1 MWTRCEGERWRSTW
15 WHCPLLLWRTDRSNI
30 CRHSVGASDCT
41 MFMFSGWLVLLT
53 KPSLFA
59 GPSYTVDSACSSSLY
74 ALEHAY
80 KSIRDGHCDAAIVG
94 GCNLCL
100 HPYVSL
106 QFARLGVLS
115 QDGRCKSFDEGGKVL
130 YTSALLSRRF
140 EGWFI
145 LITVFELKSWLDFPK
160 LNFEPFYY
168 LTKNNPR
175 LECTTISGI
184 HLCTPNKLDLSCTVH
199 YYEQG
204 SVCFQRLQHPWHIK
218 WFCIHIYIS
227 MIF

>member
-1 MWTRCEGERWRSTW
+1 MSGEDLLGGTA
-15 WHCPLLLWRTDRSNI
+15 LLLWRTDRSNI
-30 CRHSVGASDCT
+30 LHSVGASGCT
-41 MFMFSGWLVLLT
+41 MFMISGWFIALLVLLIR
-53 KPSLFA
+53 PSLFA

-130 YTSALLSRRF
+130 YTSALLSRSF
-140 EGWFI
+140 EG
-145 LITVFELKSWLDFPK
+145 
-160 LNFEPFYY
+160 
-168 LTKNNPR
+168 
-175 LECTTISGI
+175 
-184 HLCTPNKLDLSCTVH
+184 
-199 YYEQG
+199 
-204 SVCFQRLQHPWHIK
+204 
-218 WFCIHIYIS
+218 
-227 MIF
+227 